1 GSEACAADPRLAR
14 VSGEMKKLLDS
25 GALEQSGVVANSAM
39 NRERVCVGKNSYAR
53 ELSFDPLDF
62 LNSRLE
68 TQGQAA
74 WLDLCCGRG
83 RAMIEAAEALAPYQS
98 NSTLKL
104 FGVDL
109 VAMFDSYPPG
119 LSFLSLRESS
129 VSTCRP
135 DCLFD
140 LITCVHG
147 LHYIGDKLGLI
158 QNAVSWLKED
168 GFYLANLDPDNLKF
182 PNGGAAGIK
191 VIRDLRKIGF
201 EYQARK
207 HLIVCKGRK
216 EFTLNYRYL
225 GADDTAGPNYTG
237 QAAVNSHYEQL
248 EV

>member
-1 GSEACAADPRLAR
+1 MNR
-14 VSGEMKKLLDS
+14 LLDTATL
-25 GALEQSGVVANSAM
+25 GLSGVVANSAM
-39 NRERVCVGKNSYAR
+39 NRERVCIGKNSYTR
-53 ELSFDPLDF
+53 ELSFDPIDF

-83 RAMIEAAEALAPYQS
+83 RALIEAAEALAPYSSSS
-98 NSTLKL
+98 NLQL
-104 FGVDL
+104 LGVDL

-119 LSFLSLRESS
+119 LSSVRLLESS
-129 VSTCRP
+129 VSSWRP

-147 LHYIGDKLGLI
+147 LHYVGDKLGLI
-158 QNAVSWLKED
+158 QNAVSWLKEN
-168 GFYLANLDPDNLKF
+168 GVFLANLDPDNLKF
-182 PNGGAAGIK
+182 PDGGNAGNK

-201 EYQARK
+201 DYQASK
-207 HLIVCKGRK
+207 HLIVCEGRK
-216 EFTLNYRYL
+216 DFTLNYRYL

-237 QAAVNSHYEQL
+237 QAAVNSHYERL

>member
-1 GSEACAADPRLAR
+1 MS
-14 VSGEMKKLLDS
+14 VKKLLDS
-25 GALEQSGVVANSAM
+25 YALELSGVVANSAM

-53 ELSFDPLDF
+53 ELSFDPLNF
-62 LNSRLE
+62 LKPRIE

-83 RAMIEAAEALAPYQS
+83 RALIEAAEALAPSSS

-119 LSFLSLRESS
+119 LSFICLQEAS
-129 VSTCRP
+129 VSSWRP
-135 DCLFD
+135 DRLFD

-158 QNAVSWLKED
+158 RTAVSWLKED
-168 GFYLANLDPDNLKF
+168 GVFLANLDPDNLKF
-182 PNGGAAGIK
+182 PDGASARNKI
-191 VIRDLRKIGF
+191 IRDLRRIGF
-201 EYQARK
+201 DYQARK
-207 HLIVCKGRK
+207 HLIVCKRK
-216 EFTLNYRYL
+216 RDFTLNYRYL
-225 GADDTAGPNYTG
+225 GADDAAGPNYTG
-237 QAAVNSHYEQL
+237 QAAVNSHYDRL